1 MKHRQ
6 HSQTQLNKLF
16 RRELANFTATEL
28 ELIPPPGSV
37 PSPLDEDAVAGLREL
52 STSINPK
59 GWAVDR
65 LTTPP
70 GRLVSILSNSSAN
83 GMEFNCKCAEICQ
96 SHRHNFEQS
105 DFRNV
110 NYLQNSSKRISSSV
124 SYRYGPPIGAGI

>member
-37 PSPLDEDAVAGLREL
+37 PGPLDEEAVAGLREL
-52 STSINPK
+52 LTSVNPK
-59 GWAVDR
+59 GWAADR
-65 LTTPP
+65 LITHP

-83 GMEFNCKCAEICQ
+83 GMEFNFKCAEICQ
-96 SHRHNFEQS
+96 
-105 DFRNV
+105 
-110 NYLQNSSKRISSSV
+110 
-124 SYRYGPPIGAGI
+124 A